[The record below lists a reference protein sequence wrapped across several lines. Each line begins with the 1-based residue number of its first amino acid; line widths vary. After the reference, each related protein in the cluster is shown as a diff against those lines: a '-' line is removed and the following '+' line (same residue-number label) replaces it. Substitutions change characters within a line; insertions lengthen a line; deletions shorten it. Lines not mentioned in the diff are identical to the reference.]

1 MQRILKYLIFIVVIA
16 IVGWIGLKLLFG
28 ADNPFYVVVSG
39 SMVPKLYIG
48 DLVII
53 NHIRFDKLK
62 VGDIIVFKARIENG
76 QEEGAIIHR
85 INSIR
90 PIGNSVIVIA
100 KGDANLV
107 SMPGVDFPITNENYI
122 GKVVYVI
129 PKAGVAVRF
138 ISPPVNYIIFGIIIV
153 VVVLKLRKRKNRE
166 LT

>member
-1 MQRILKYLIFIVVIA
+1 MSFPNCFEGAILWRHIHPSI
-16 IVGWIGLKLLFG
+16 
-28 ADNPFYVVVSG
+28 
-39 SMVPKLYIG
+39 YIHSKDVG

-62 VGDIIVFKARIENG
+62 VGDIIVFKARIGNG
-76 QEEGAIIHR
+76 QEGAIIHR
-85 INSIR
+85 IYLIR
-90 PIGNSVIVIA
+90 PIGNPVIVTA

-107 SMPGVDFPITNENYI
+107 SIPGVDFPITNENYV

-129 PKAGVAVRF
+129 SKAGVALRL

-153 VVVLKLRKRKNRE
+153 VVVLKLRKRKKRE